1 MYIEQALKKVG
12 FIQVY
17 HRECQHELNITSI
30 YNFHWYQLN
39 AFRNKIKFHF
49 F

>member
-1 MYIEQALKKVG
+1 MYIEQALIKLDSYRYITGSV
-12 FIQVY
+12 
-17 HRECQHELNITSI
+17 NITSI

-39 AFRNKIKFHF
+39 AFGNKIKFHF